1 MLRAKHSPDAPDA
14 IDGHPVTVLCGSRFT
29 TCTNHAQMC
38 IDCDAQHDPKSD
50 SKFNKLGAL
59 THRYVVVCGLGSME
73 LSMAGFP
80 RAATGR

>member
-1 MLRAKHSPDAPDA
+1 
-14 IDGHPVTVLCGSRFT
+14 
-29 TCTNHAQMC
+29 MC

-50 SKFNKLGAL
+50 SKFHKLGAL